1 MFLTVILLVIG
12 LALVVWR
19 VDFWANR
26 GSFIANRSNIS
37 NLAIALLA
45 LLSSCISSQSVH
57 KEQLG
62 NGYYSLYNKQKSI
75 PHEKV
80 YVTVV
85 EDSVKVFAPN
95 RPARVIENE
104 NEFLVIHSFDVDVM
118 TVPFKYRPSASGFPR
133 QLNTT
138 FNGNAYVG
146 YRIDR
151 FQPSF
156 KQTPAGISKGLRHKA
171 ISIGAFGG
179 LGSASINPWT
189 TNNQITDEYDGLVV
203 TRGLA
208 LFIGINSVTVGLA
221 TGWDYLTD
229 RDKSIWI
236 YQNKPWYGIAIGLNL
251 N

>member
-1 MFLTVILLVIG
+1 MFLTLILLVIG
-12 LALVVWR
+12 VALIVWR
-19 VDFWANR
+19 VDFLANGVFAMVR
-26 GSFIANRSNIS
+26 HSTTPT
-37 NLAIALLA
+37 LAIVLPV
-45 LLSSCISSQSVH
+45 LLSSCISSQKVH
-57 KEQLG
+57 KDELG
-62 NGYYSLYNKQKSI
+62 NGYYSLHHKQKGI
-75 PHEKV
+75 LPEKV
-80 YVTVV
+80 YVAVTEDTVRV
-85 EDSVKVFAPN
+85 MYTD
-95 RPARVIENE
+95 RQARIIESE
-104 NEFLVIHSFDVDVM
+104 NEFLVKHSFDMDVM

-156 KQTPAGISKGLRHKA
+156 KETPAGISKGLRHKA

-189 TNNQITDEYDGLVV
+189 TNNQITDEYDGFVV

-208 LFIGINSVTVGLA
+208 LFIGINSVTVGIA